1 MRRYD
6 DEIYVQGSCFMRP
19 KKLKTAD
26 GRSFRKIID
35 GLEESLYYA
44 EGRRNMARKM
54 LDRARA
60 NRVSRDIEE
69 GLALD
74 LAECE
79 DEVSRLMKE
88 LSDWRAYQQEC
99 MNARQN
105 PSRKHRVRYK
115 KIPDDRAMEKLLP
128 YIREEVRF
136 FKEKDLGLSYVTVED
151 ASFALR
157 IPKGQVSRLFHKLN
171 LQGLLSQ
178 KRRCYAHD
186 TDRNPFASGPWSG
199 WAPNVYY
206 VREDS
211 L

>member
-6 DEIYVQGSCFMRP
+6 DEIYIQGSSFMRP

-35 GLEESLYYA
+35 GLEESLLYA
-44 EGRRNMARKM
+44 EERRDMARKM
-54 LDRARA
+54 LGRARA
-60 NRVSRDIEE
+60 NRVSSDIEE
-69 GLALD
+69 DLALD
-74 LAECE
+74 LTGCE

-88 LSDWRAYQQEC
+88 LSEWRAYQQEC

-105 PSRKHRVRYK
+105 PRRKHRTRYK

-136 FKEKDLGLSYVTVED
+136 FKEKGFGLGCVTVED
-151 ASFALR
+151 ASFALH

-199 WAPNVYY
+199 WASNVYY
-206 VREDS
+206 VREDA